1 MSNKKKKTTNK
12 KNTLQNKPIK
22 KEISKKVLKEN
33 KKTVK
38 ENKNLKRLFNI
49 LIIVLV
55 IVIITTTILLI
66 SKKKEEKETF
76 TEVKESTIPYVEEEK
91 EEITI
96 EDEIKEKKNSY
107 NNNDIIGII
116 SIKGGDLN
124 TPVVQTKD
132 NQYYLKY
139 SLTKKRSIIG
149 AVFMDYR
156 VNSNSKQ
163 INIYGHNSTKYKPP
177 FQKLEK
183 YLEKS
188 YYKDHNI
195 LELKVNNEKKV
206 YEIFSIV
213 IADKVGTEEHMNI
226 KYKTDKEYY
235 NHFKRLKNRSLYDT
249 GVNIEESDNVLVL
262 QTCIYGKYKGKLL
275 VIVAKK
281 IKEN

>member
-96 EDEIKEKKNSY
+96 EDEIKELKNSY

>member
-91 EEITI
+91 EEISI
-96 EDEIKEKKNSY
+96 EDEIKELKNSY

-249 GVNIEESDNVLVL
+249 EVNIEESDNVLVL

-281 IKEN
+281 VKEN

>member
-12 KNTLQNKPIK
+12 KNTLQNKSIK
-22 KEISKKVLKEN
+22 KESSKKVVKEN
-33 KKTVK
+33 KKIVK
-38 ENKNLKRLFNI
+38 DNKNLKRLFDI

-55 IVIITTTILLI
+55 IVIITSIVLLI

-76 TEVKESTIPYVEEEK
+76 TEVKESTIPYIEEET
-91 EEITI
+91 EEISI
-96 EDEIKEKKNSY
+96 EDEIKELKNSY

-195 LELKVNNEKKV
+195 LELKVNNEKKS

-275 VIVAKK
+275 VIVAKE

>member
-12 KNTLQNKPIK
+12 KNTLQNKQLK
-22 KEISKKVLKEN
+22 KETN
-33 KKTVK
+33 KKK
-38 ENKNLKRLFNI
+38 ERNLKKILDILIII
-49 LIIVLV
+49 LIIV
-55 IVIITTTILLI
+55 ITASIILLI
-66 SKKKEEKETF
+66 NKKKEEKETLI
-76 TEVKESTIPYVEEEK
+76 EIKESIIPYIEEEK
-91 EEITI
+91 EEISI
-96 EDEIKEKKNSY
+96 EEEIKELKSTY
-107 NNNDIIGII
+107 NNNDIIGVI
-116 SIKGGDLN
+116 SIKGGDLS

-156 VNSNSKQ
+156 VNPNSKQ

-183 YLEKS
+183 YLEKI
-188 YYKDHNI
+188 YYKEHNI
-195 LELKVNNEKKV
+195 LELKINNEIKS

-226 KYKTDKEYY
+226 KYKTNKEYY

-275 VIVAKK
+275 VIVAKE

>member
-91 EEITI
+91 EEISI
-96 EDEIKEKKNSY
+96 EDEIKELKNSY

-262 QTCIYGKYKGKLL
+262 QKCIYGKYKGKLL

-281 IKEN
+281 VKEN

>member
-76 TEVKESTIPYVEEEK
+76 TEVKESTIPSVEEEK
-91 EEITI
+91 EEISI
-96 EDEIKEKKNSY
+96 EDEIKELKNSY

>member
-91 EEITI
+91 EELSI
-96 EDEIKEKKNSY
+96 EDEIKELKNSY

-281 IKEN
+281 VKEN

>member
-1 MSNKKKKTTNK
+1 MSNKKKKKTNK

-38 ENKNLKRLFNI
+38 ENKNLKRLLKI

-91 EEITI
+91 EEISI
-96 EDEIKEKKNSY
+96 EDEIKELKNSY

-281 IKEN
+281 VKEN

>member
-22 KEISKKVLKEN
+22 KESSKKV
-33 KKTVK
+33 VK
-38 ENKNLKRLFNI
+38 ENKNLKRLFDI

-55 IVIITTTILLI
+55 IVIITSIVLLI

-91 EEITI
+91 EEISI
-96 EDEIKEKKNSY
+96 EEEIKELKNSY

-195 LELKVNNEKKV
+195 LELKVNNEKKS

-275 VIVAKK
+275 VIVAKE

>member
-22 KEISKKVLKEN
+22 KETSKKAVKEN
-33 KKTVK
+33 KKIVK

-91 EEITI
+91 EEISI
-96 EDEIKEKKNSY
+96 EDEIKELKNSY

-195 LELKVNNEKKV
+195 LELKVNNEKKL

-235 NHFKRLKNRSLYDT
+235 NHFKRLKNRSLYNT

-281 IKEN
+281 VKEN

>member
-22 KEISKKVLKEN
+22 KESSKKVVKEN
-33 KKTVK
+33 KKIVK
-38 ENKNLKRLFNI
+38 DNKNLKRLFDI

-55 IVIITTTILLI
+55 IVIITSIVLLI

-76 TEVKESTIPYVEEEK
+76 TEVKESTIPYIEEET
-91 EEITI
+91 EEISI
-96 EDEIKEKKNSY
+96 EDEIKELKNSY

-188 YYKDHNI
+188 HYKDHNI
-195 LELKVNNEKKV
+195 LELKVNNEKKS

-275 VIVAKK
+275 VIVAKE

>member
-91 EEITI
+91 EEISI
-96 EDEIKEKKNSY
+96 EDEIKELKNSY

>member
-22 KEISKKVLKEN
+22 KETSKKVVKEN

-91 EEITI
+91 EEISI
-96 EDEIKEKKNSY
+96 EDEIKELKNSY

-195 LELKVNNEKKV
+195 LELKVNNEKKL

-281 IKEN
+281 VKEN

>member
-22 KEISKKVLKEN
+22 KETSKKVVKEN
-33 KKTVK
+33 KKIVK
-38 ENKNLKRLFNI
+38 ENKNLKKLFNI

-91 EEITI
+91 EEISI
-96 EDEIKEKKNSY
+96 EDEIKELKNSY

-195 LELKVNNEKKV
+195 LELKVNNEKKL

-281 IKEN
+281 VKEN

>member
-22 KEISKKVLKEN
+22 KETSKKV
-33 KKTVK
+33 VK

-76 TEVKESTIPYVEEEK
+76 TEVKESTIPYVEEK
-91 EEITI
+91 EEISI
-96 EDEIKEKKNSY
+96 EDEIKELKNSY

-195 LELKVNNEKKV
+195 LELKVNNEKKL

-281 IKEN
+281 VKEN

>member
-91 EEITI
+91 EEISI
-96 EDEIKEKKNSY
+96 EDEIKELKNSY

-262 QTCIYGKYKGKLL
+262 QTCIYRKYKGKLL

-281 IKEN
+281 VKEN

>member
-1 MSNKKKKTTNK
+1 M
-12 KNTLQNKPIK
+12 
-22 KEISKKVLKEN
+22 
-33 KKTVK
+33 
-38 ENKNLKRLFNI
+38 
-49 LIIVLV
+49 
-55 IVIITTTILLI
+55 IITSIVLLI

-76 TEVKESTIPYVEEEK
+76 TEVKESTIPYIEEET
-91 EEITI
+91 EEISI
-96 EDEIKEKKNSY
+96 EDEIKELKNSY

-195 LELKVNNEKKV
+195 LELKVNNEKKS

-235 NHFKRLKNRSLYDT
+235 NHFKRLKNRSLYET
-249 GVNIEESDNVLVL
+249 GVNIEESDDVLVL

-275 VIVAKK
+275 VIVAKE

>member
-22 KEISKKVLKEN
+22 KESSKKVVKEN
-33 KKTVK
+33 KKIVK
-38 ENKNLKRLFNI
+38 ENKNLKKLFNI

-55 IVIITTTILLI
+55 IVIITSTILLI

-76 TEVKESTIPYVEEEK
+76 TEVKESTIPYIEEETK
-91 EEITI
+91 EISI
-96 EDEIKEKKNSY
+96 EDEIKELKNSY

-163 INIYGHNSTKYKPP
+163 INIYGHN
-177 FQKLEK
+177 
-183 YLEKS
+183 
-188 YYKDHNI
+188 
-195 LELKVNNEKKV
+195 
-206 YEIFSIV
+206 
-213 IADKVGTEEHMNI
+213 
-226 KYKTDKEYY
+226 
-235 NHFKRLKNRSLYDT
+235 
-249 GVNIEESDNVLVL
+249 
-262 QTCIYGKYKGKLL
+262 
-275 VIVAKK
+275 
-281 IKEN
+281 

>member
-91 EEITI
+91 EEISI
-96 EDEIKEKKNSY
+96 EDEIKELKNSY

-249 GVNIEESDNVLVL
+249 GVNIEESYNVLVL

-281 IKEN
+281 VKEN

>member
-22 KEISKKVLKEN
+22 KETSKKIVKEN
-33 KKTVK
+33 KKVVK

-55 IVIITTTILLI
+55 IVIITTIILLI

-91 EEITI
+91 EEISI
-96 EDEIKEKKNSY
+96 EDEIKELKNSY

-226 KYKTDKEYY
+226 KYNTDKEYY

-281 IKEN
+281 VKEN

>member
-12 KNTLQNKPIK
+12 KNTLQIKSIK
-22 KEISKKVLKEN
+22 KETSKKVIKEN
-33 KKTVK
+33 KKIVK
-38 ENKNLKRLFNI
+38 ENKNLKRLFDI

-55 IVIITTTILLI
+55 IVIITSTILLI

-91 EEITI
+91 EEISI
-96 EDEIKEKKNSY
+96 EDEIKELKNSY

-195 LELKVNNEKKV
+195 LELKVNNEKKS

-275 VIVAKK
+275 VIVAKE

>member
-22 KEISKKVLKEN
+22 KETSKKVVKEN
-33 KKTVK
+33 KKIVK
-38 ENKNLKRLFNI
+38 ENKNLKILFNI

-91 EEITI
+91 EEIAI
-96 EDEIKEKKNSY
+96 EDEIKELKNNY

-195 LELKVNNEKKV
+195 LELKVNNEKKL

-281 IKEN
+281 VKEN

>member
-12 KNTLQNKPIK
+12 KNTLQNKSFK
-22 KEISKKVLKEN
+22 KETSKKVVKEN
-33 KKTVK
+33 KKIVK
-38 ENKNLKRLFNI
+38 ENKNLKRLFDI

-55 IVIITTTILLI
+55 IVIITSTILLI

-91 EEITI
+91 EEISI
-96 EDEIKEKKNSY
+96 EDEIKELKNSY

-195 LELKVNNEKKV
+195 LELKVNNEKKS

-275 VIVAKK
+275 VIVAKE

>member
-91 EEITI
+91 EEISI
-96 EDEIKEKKNSY
+96 EDEIKELKNSY

-195 LELKVNNEKKV
+195 LELKVKNEKKV

-281 IKEN
+281 VKEN

>member
-91 EEITI
+91 EEISI
-96 EDEIKEKKNSY
+96 EDEIKELKNSY

-249 GVNIEESDNVLVL
+249 RVNIEESDNVLVL

-281 IKEN
+281 VKEN

>member
-1 MSNKKKKTTNK
+1 MSNKKNKKVRK
-12 KNTLQNKPIK
+12 KNTLQNKQFK
-22 KEISKKVLKEN
+22 KEIPKKKE
-33 KKTVK
+33 
-38 ENKNLKRLFNI
+38 KNLKKILDI
-49 LIIVLV
+49 LIIIFI
-55 IVIITTTILLI
+55 IVIIISIVLLI
-66 SKKKEEKETF
+66 NKKKEEKETYI
-76 TEVKESTIPYVEEEK
+76 EVKESIIPYKEEEK
-91 EEITI
+91 EEISI
-96 EDEIKEKKNSY
+96 EEEIKELKSTY
-107 NNNDIIGII
+107 NNNDIIGVI
-116 SIKGGDLN
+116 SIKGGDLS
-124 TPVVQTKD
+124 TPVVQTND

-195 LELKVNNEKKV
+195 LELKIENEIKS

-275 VIVAKK
+275 VIVAKE

>member
-55 IVIITTTILLI
+55 IVIISTTILLI

-91 EEITI
+91 EEISI
-96 EDEIKEKKNSY
+96 EDEIKELKNSY

>member
-1 MSNKKKKTTNK
+1 MYC
-12 KNTLQNKPIK
+12 
-22 KEISKKVLKEN
+22 
-33 KKTVK
+33 
-38 ENKNLKRLFNI
+38 
-49 LIIVLV
+49 
-55 IVIITTTILLI
+55 TTILLI

-91 EEITI
+91 EEISI
-96 EDEIKEKKNSY
+96 EDEIKELKNSY

-281 IKEN
+281 VKEN

>member
-22 KEISKKVLKEN
+22 KETSKKVVKEN
-33 KKTVK
+33 KKIVK

-91 EEITI
+91 EEISI
-96 EDEIKEKKNSY
+96 EDEIKELKNSY

-195 LELKVNNEKKV
+195 LELKVNNEKKL

-281 IKEN
+281 VKEN

>member
-91 EEITI
+91 EELSI
-96 EDEIKEKKNSY
+96 EDEIKELKNSY

>member
-22 KEISKKVLKEN
+22 KESSKKVVKEN
-33 KKTVK
+33 KKIVK
-38 ENKNLKRLFNI
+38 DNKNLKRLFDI

-55 IVIITTTILLI
+55 IVIITSIVLLI

-76 TEVKESTIPYVEEEK
+76 TEVKESTIPYIEEET
-91 EEITI
+91 EEISI
-96 EDEIKEKKNSY
+96 EDEIKELKNSY

-195 LELKVNNEKKV
+195 LELKVNNEKKS

-235 NHFKRLKNRSLYDT
+235 NHFKRLKNRSLYET
-249 GVNIEESDNVLVL
+249 GVNIEESDDVLVL

-275 VIVAKK
+275 VIVAKE

>member
-22 KEISKKVLKEN
+22 KESSKKVVKEN
-33 KKTVK
+33 KKIVK
-38 ENKNLKRLFNI
+38 DNKNLKRLFDI

-55 IVIITTTILLI
+55 IVIITSIVLLI

-76 TEVKESTIPYVEEEK
+76 TEVKESTIPYIEEET
-91 EEITI
+91 EEISI
-96 EDEIKEKKNSY
+96 EDEIKELKNSY

-195 LELKVNNEKKV
+195 LELKVNNEKKS

-235 NHFKRLKNRSLYDT
+235 NHFKRLKNRSLYET
-249 GVNIEESDNVLVL
+249 GVNIEESNDVLVL

-275 VIVAKK
+275 VIVAKE

>member
-66 SKKKEEKETF
+66 SKKKEEKEKF
-76 TEVKESTIPYVEEEK
+76 TEVKESKIPYVEEEK
-91 EEITI
+91 EEISI
-96 EDEIKEKKNSY
+96 EDEIKELKNSY

-226 KYKTDKEYY
+226 KYKTDKEDY
-235 NHFKRLKNRSLYDT
+235 NHCKRVKNRSLYDT

-281 IKEN
+281 VKEN

>member
-12 KNTLQNKPIK
+12 KNTLKNKQIK
-22 KEISKKVLKEN
+22 KKISKKKIKEN

-91 EEITI
+91 EEISI
-96 EDEIKEKKNSY
+96 EDEIKELKNSY

>member
-55 IVIITTTILLI
+55 IVIISTTILLI

-91 EEITI
+91 EEISI
-96 EDEIKEKKNSY
+96 EDEIKELKNSY

-281 IKEN
+281 VKEN

>member
-1 MSNKKKKTTNK
+1 MSKKKNTKYK
-12 KNTLQNKPIK
+12 KNTLQNKALK
-22 KEISKKVLKEN
+22 KETLKTKNKEN
-33 KKTVK
+33 IKLKKI
-38 ENKNLKRLFNI
+38 LDI
-49 LIIVLV
+49 LIIISVLL
-55 IVIITTTILLI
+55 IIISIILLI
-66 SKKKEEKETF
+66 HKKEEEKETF
-76 TEVKESTIPYVEEEK
+76 IEVKESSIPYIEK
-91 EEITI
+91 EEINEKSI
-96 EDEIKEKKNSY
+96 DDEINELKNNY

-177 FQKLEK
+177 FQKLEN

-188 YYKDHNI
+188 YYKEHNI
-195 LELKVNNEKKV
+195 LELKINNEKKS
-206 YEIFSIV
+206 YEIFSIL

-226 KYKTDKEYY
+226 KYKTEDEYY
-235 NHFKRLKNRSLYDT
+235 KHFKRLKNRSLYDT
-249 GVNIEESDNVLVL
+249 VVNIEKNDNILVL

-275 VIVAKK
+275 VIVAKE

>member
-91 EEITI
+91 EEISI
-96 EDEIKEKKNSY
+96 EDEIKELKNSY

-249 GVNIEESDNVLVL
+249 EVNIEESDNVLVL

>member
-22 KEISKKVLKEN
+22 KETSKKVVKEN

-91 EEITI
+91 EEISI
-96 EDEIKEKKNSY
+96 EDEIKELKNSY

-188 YYKDHNI
+188 YYKNHNI
-195 LELKVNNEKKV
+195 LELKVNNEKKL

-281 IKEN
+281 VKEN

>member
-22 KEISKKVLKEN
+22 KETSKKVVKEN
-33 KKTVK
+33 KKIVK

-91 EEITI
+91 EEIAI
-96 EDEIKEKKNSY
+96 EDEIKELKNNY

-195 LELKVNNEKKV
+195 LELKVNNEKKL

-281 IKEN
+281 VKEN